1 MMIEITLEEYR
12 NLQRIKMKN
21 ELLLKALMKHATLD
35 YYAEHLEFDD
45 DHTAEVLQLLFEDD
59 YLDKFEKLLK
69 DKKKK
74 QEEAE
79 KLINRMKQEGAED
92 Q

>member
-1 MMIEITLEEYR
+1 MMIEITHEEYR

-21 ELLLKALMKHATLD
+21 ELLLKALMKHASLD
-35 YYAEHLEFDD
+35 YYAEDLVFDSD
-45 DHTAEVLQLLFEDD
+45 KISEVLELLFEDD

-92 Q
+92 S

>member
-1 MMIEITLEEYR
+1 MMLEITQEEYR

-21 ELLLKALMKHATLD
+21 ELLLKALMKHTSLD
-35 YYAEHLEFDD
+35 YYSEHLEFDD
-45 DHTAEVLQLLFEDD
+45 NYISEVLQLLFEDD

-79 KLINRMKQEGAED
+79 KLINKMKQEGSED